1 MFVILSYDNGSV
13 KEKLMNVPK
22 FLRRRPKVW
31 VPAILLM
38 VLPAIMITRVSSD
51 GESGVTNFA
60 YVVLALVSIV
70 VVVTLVQ
77 IARMFAGVDPEVPQL
92 AQHLAS
98 DPDQQRL
105 LTRWM
110 LRARR
115 ARNIGGICGVIVWV
129 LGTSL
134 QGDLLLCGV
143 GGIALGAMLAELH
156 VVRRQKGPRTA
167 TLDVRAVADYLTDRD
182 RNRMLAVV
190 AAALVMVATAVT
202 VDGVDVAAWSGL
214 AALFVLGAAHLV
226 QRRVASRPRPA
237 IAASLRHADDL
248 ARELAIGRGLAQPAT
263 YFGLALLA
271 RSAFALRPEV
281 GDIAVLLGVAAWI
294 CALVLWW
301 SNRRL
306 GLDFLLEQRQPALA

>member
-13 KEKLMNVPK
+13 KEKLVNVPK

-38 VLPAIMITRVSSD
+38 VLPAVMLVRVSDD
-51 GESGVTNFA
+51 GSSGVGLGT
-60 YVVLALVSIV
+60 YVVLALVLIV
-70 VVVTLVQ
+70 VAVTLVQ
-77 IARMFAGVDPEVPQL
+77 IARMFAGVDPEVPLL
-92 AQHLAS
+92 AEHLAP
-98 DPDQQRL
+98 DRDQQRL

-129 LGTSL
+129 FGTSV

-167 TLDVRAVADYLTDRD
+167 TLDVRSVGDYLSDQD
-182 RNRMLAVV
+182 RNRMLAVGGT
-190 AAALVMVATAVT
+190 ALALTATASA
-202 VDGVDVAAWSGL
+202 VDGFGVAVWSGL
-214 AALFVLGAAHLV
+214 AALVVLGAAHLV
-226 QRRVASRPRPA
+226 QRRVASRPAPA

-248 ARELAIGRGLAQPAT
+248 ARRLAIGRGLAQPAT
-263 YFGLALLA
+263 YFGLALVA
-271 RSAFALRPEV
+271 RGAFALRPEV

-306 GLDFLLEQRQPALA
+306 GLDFLLDRREPALA

>member
-1 MFVILSYDNGSV
+1 MNG
-13 KEKLMNVPK
+13 PK

-31 VPAILLM
+31 VPALLLM
-38 VLPAIMITRVSSD
+38 VLPAVMLVRVSD
-51 GESGVTNFA
+51 EGGSGVGPGT
-60 YVVLALVSIV
+60 YVVLALVLIV
-70 VVVTLVQ
+70 VAFTLVQ
-77 IARMFAGVDPEVPQL
+77 VARMFAGVDPEVPQL
-92 AQHLAS
+92 AQHLAA
-98 DPDQQRL
+98 DADQQRL

-110 LRARR
+110 VRARR

-143 GGIALGAMLAELH
+143 GGIALGAMFAELH

-167 TLDVRAVADYLTDRD
+167 TLDVRSVADYLTDGD
-182 RNRMLAVV
+182 RNRMLAV
-190 AAALVMVATAVT
+190 AGAGLVMAATAVA
-202 VDGVDVAAWSGL
+202 VDGSGVAVWSGL

-248 ARELAIGRGLAQPAT
+248 ARRLAIGRGLAQPAT

-281 GDIAVLLGVAAWI
+281 GDVAVLLGVAAWI
-294 CALVLWW
+294 SALVLWW

-306 GLDFLLEQRQPALA
+306 GLDFLLATRVPALA

>member
-1 MFVILSYDNGSV
+1 
-13 KEKLMNVPK
+13 MNSPK

-31 VPAILLM
+31 VPALLLK
-38 VLPAIMITRVSSD
+38 VLPAVMLVRVSDD
-51 GESGVTNFA
+51 GSSGVGFGT
-60 YVVLALVSIV
+60 YVVLALVLIV
-70 VVVTLVQ
+70 VAITLVQ

-92 AQHLAS
+92 AEHLAS
-98 DPDQQRL
+98 DADQQRL

-110 LRARR
+110 VRARR

-143 GGIALGAMLAELH
+143 GGIALGAMFAELH
-156 VVRRQKGPRTA
+156 VVRRHKGPRTA
-167 TLDVRAVADYLTDRD
+167 TLDVRSVADYLTDRD
-182 RNRMLAVV
+182 RNRMLAV
-190 AAALVMVATAVT
+190 AGAALVMVTTAVA
-202 VDGVDVAAWSGL
+202 VDGSGVAAWSGL

-271 RSAFALRPEV
+271 RSACALRPEV
-281 GDIAVLLGVAAWI
+281 GDVAALLGVAAWI
-294 CALVLWW
+294 SALVLWW

-306 GLDFLLEQRQPALA
+306 GLDFLLEPRQPALA

>member
-1 MFVILSYDNGSV
+1 VNA
-13 KEKLMNVPK
+13 PK

-38 VLPAIMITRVSSD
+38 VLPAVMLVRVSND
-51 GESGVTNFA
+51 GETGITTVA
-60 YVVLALVSIV
+60 YVVLALVV
-70 VVVTLVQ
+70 VVVAITLVQ
-77 IARMFAGVDPEVPQL
+77 VGRMFAGVDPEVPEL
-92 AQHLAS
+92 ARHLAS

-115 ARNIGGICGVIVWV
+115 ARNIGGICGVVVWIF
-129 LGTSL
+129 GTSL

-156 VVRRQKGPRTA
+156 VVRPQRGPRTA
-167 TLDVRAVADYLTDRD
+167 TLDVRALSDYLTDRD
-182 RNRMLAVV
+182 RNRMVGV
-190 AAALVMVATAVT
+190 GAAALVLVATAVAA
-202 VDGVDVAAWSGL
+202 DGIGVAAWSGL
-214 AALFVLGAAHLV
+214 AALFVLCAAHAV

-237 IAASLRHADDL
+237 IGPSLRRADDL

-271 RSAFALRPEV
+271 RGAFALRPEL
-281 GDIAVLLGVAAWI
+281 GDATVLAGVAAWI
-294 CALVLWW
+294 YALVLWW

-306 GLDFLLEQRQPALA
+306 GLDFLLGTPVPALA